1 MLPLGDG
8 KGGDSGRNR
17 TMRTRALGQ
26 LGSNCNALLRVAAD
40 MVLLTTSIF
49 CIAACSGN
57 GARGNP
63 EQPKQAMMFPAV
75 PVMVGTVS
83 LKTVPVEVRVIG
95 NGEAYST
102 VQVKSQVDGQ
112 VEHVYFQEGQD
123 VKKGDLLF
131 TIDRRPFEATLQ
143 QMQANLARDVA
154 QEKNAEAQA
163 ERNEQLFKEGIISK
177 DQYDQFRTNADALKA
192 AVRADQAAVEN
203 AKIQLGYCSVYSPI
217 DARTGALMIHP
228 GNVVKA
234 NDAALVVVN
243 QITPLYVNFSVPEQ
257 YLAEIKRFMA
267 DGRLQVRAT
276 APNDQ
281 QHSEDGFVSFVN
293 NTVDANTGTILLKG
307 TFANPERRLWP
318 GQFVNVV
325 LILTSRPNAVVAP
338 SQAVQ
343 AGQQGQYAFVVKDD
357 HTVDLRPVVSGLT
370 IGGETVIERGLQ
382 PGETVVTDGQLMLF
396 PGARVEV
403 KSELNR

>member
-1 MLPLGDG
+1 
-8 KGGDSGRNR
+8 
-17 TMRTRALGQ
+17 MRTQASERLC
-26 LGSNCNALLRVAAD
+26 SKWNALLLVATGLAFL
-40 MVLLTTSIF
+40 VTCVALLP
-49 CIAACSGN
+49 ACSGS

-63 EQPKQAMMFPAV
+63 EQPKPSMMAPAV
-75 PVMVGTVS
+75 PVMVGKVS
-83 LKTVPVEVRVIG
+83 QKTIPVELRVIG
-95 NGEAYST
+95 SGEAYST

-112 VEHVYFQEGQD
+112 VERVYFQEGQD

-143 QMQANLARDVA
+143 QTQANVAKDAA

-192 AVRADQAAVEN
+192 AVRADEAAVEN
-203 AKIQLGYCSVYSPI
+203 ARIQLGYCSVFSPI
-217 DARTGALMIHP
+217 DGRTGTLMIHP

-243 QITPLYVNFSVPEQ
+243 QVSPLYVDFSAPEQ
-257 YLAEIKRFMA
+257 YLAEIRRFMA
-267 DGRLQVRAT
+267 AGRLKVQASV
-276 APNDQ
+276 PNDPL
-281 QHSEDGFVSFVN
+281 HSEDGFVSFVN
-293 NTVDANTGTILLKG
+293 NTIDTNTGTILLKG

-318 GQFVNVV
+318 GQFVTVV
-325 LILTSRPNAVVAP
+325 LTLTSKPSAVVAP

-343 AGQQGQYAFVVKDD
+343 TGQQGQYAFVVKDD
-357 HTVDLRPVVSGLT
+357 HTVDLRPVASGLT
-370 IGGETVIERGLQ
+370 VGAETVIEKGLQ
-382 PGETVVTDGQLMLF
+382 PGETVVTDGQLMLY

-403 KSELNR
+403 KSELSH

>member
-1 MLPLGDG
+1 
-8 KGGDSGRNR
+8 
-17 TMRTRALGQ
+17 MRTRALGR
-26 LGSNCNALLRVAAD
+26 LCSNCNALLRVAAGLL
-40 MVLLTTSIF
+40 LLTTFILSVT
-49 CIAACSGN
+49 ACSGN
-57 GARGNP
+57 GARGDS
-63 EQPKQAMMFPAV
+63 ERPKQSTMMAPVV
-75 PVMVGTVS
+75 PVMVGKVS
-83 LKTVPVEVRVIG
+83 QKTVPVEVRVIG

-112 VEHVYFQEGQD
+112 VERVYFQEGQD
-123 VKKGDLLF
+123 VKKGELLF

-143 QMQANLARDVA
+143 QAQANLAKDAA

-163 ERNEQLFKEGIISK
+163 ERNEQLFKDGIISK

-203 AKIQLGYCSVYSPI
+203 AKIQLGYSSVYSPL
-217 DARTGALMIHP
+217 DGRTGTLMIHP

-234 NDAALVVVN
+234 NDTALVVVD
-243 QITPLYVNFSVPEQ
+243 QISPLYVDFSAPEQ
-257 YLAEIKRFMA
+257 YLAEIRRIMA
-267 DGRLQVRAT
+267 AGRLKVRASV
-276 APNDQ
+276 PNDPM
-281 QHSEDGFVSFVN
+281 HPEDGFVSFVN

-307 TFANPERRLWP
+307 TFANAERRLWP

-325 LILTSRPNAVVAP
+325 LVLTSRPNAVVAP

-357 HTVDLRPVVSGLT
+357 HTVNLRPVVSGLT
-370 IGGETVIERGLQ
+370 IGGETVIEKGLQ

>member
-1 MLPLGDG
+1 
-8 KGGDSGRNR
+8 
-17 TMRTRALGQ
+17 MRTRALGR
-26 LGSNCNALLRVAAD
+26 LCSNCNALVRVAAG
-40 MVLLTTSIF
+40 MVLLAITIFSIF
-49 CIAACSGN
+49 ACSGN
-57 GARGNP
+57 GARGEP
-63 EQPKQAMMFPAV
+63 DRAKQSTMMAPAI
-75 PVMVGTVS
+75 PVMVGRVS
-83 LKTVPVEVRVIG
+83 QKTVPVELRVVG

-102 VQVKSQVDGQ
+102 VQVRSQVDGQ
-112 VEHVYFQEGQD
+112 VERVYFQEGQD

-143 QMQANLARDVA
+143 QAQANLARDAA

-163 ERNEQLFKEGIISK
+163 ERNEQLFKDGIISK
-177 DQYDQFRTNADALKA
+177 DQYDQFRTNADASKA

-243 QITPLYVNFSVPEQ
+243 QIAPLYVNFSVPEQ

-267 DGRLQVRAT
+267 GSRLKVQVT

-281 QHSEDGFVSFVN
+281 QHPEDGFVSFVN

-307 TFANPERRLWP
+307 TFANPEKRLWP

-343 AGQQGQYAFVVKDD
+343 TGQQGQFAFVVKDD

-382 PGETVVTDGQLMLF
+382 PGDTVVTDGQLMLY

-403 KSELNR
+403 KSSL

>member
-1 MLPLGDG
+1 
-8 KGGDSGRNR
+8 
-17 TMRTRALGQ
+17 MRTQASDQ
-26 LGSNCNALLRVAAD
+26 LSCNWSALLRVAAAL
-40 MVLLTTSIF
+40 VSLTTCIVY
-49 CIAACSGN
+49 IAACSGS

-63 EQPKQAMMFPAV
+63 EQPKPAMMAPAV
-75 PVMVGTVS
+75 PVMVGKVS
-83 LKTVPVEVRVIG
+83 QKTIPVEVRVIG

-112 VEHVYFQEGQD
+112 VERVYFQEGQD

-143 QMQANLARDVA
+143 QAQANLAKDAA
-154 QEKNAEAQA
+154 QGKNAEAQA

-203 AKIQLGYCSVYSPI
+203 AKIQLGYCSVSSPI
-217 DARTGALMIHP
+217 DGRTGTLMIHP

-243 QITPLYVNFSVPEQ
+243 QISPLYVDFSAPEQ
-257 YLAEIKRFMA
+257 YLAEIRRFMA
-267 DGRLQVRAT
+267 AGRLKVQASV
-276 APNDQ
+276 PNDPL
-281 QHSEDGFVSFVN
+281 HSEDGFVSFVN
-293 NTVDANTGTILLKG
+293 NTVDTNTGTILLKG

-325 LILTSRPNAVVAP
+325 LTLTSRPNAVVAP

-343 AGQQGQYAFVVKDD
+343 TGQQGQYAFVVKDD

-370 IGGETVIERGLQ
+370 VGGETVIAKGLQ
-382 PGETVVTDGQLMLF
+382 PGETVVTDGQLMLY

-403 KSELNR
+403 KAQ

>member
-1 MLPLGDG
+1 MGT
-8 KGGDSGRNR
+8 R
-17 TMRTRALGQ
+17 TPERFCFNWN
-26 LGSNCNALLRVAAD
+26 SVAFVL
-40 MVLLTTSIF
+40 VLLPISVVF
-49 CIAACSGN
+49 IAACSGN
-57 GARGNP
+57 GARGDN
-63 EQPKQAMMFPAV
+63 ERPKQPTMMAPAV
-75 PVMVGTVS
+75 PVMAGKVS
-83 LKTVPVEVRVIG
+83 QKTIPVEVRVIG

-112 VEHVYFQEGQD
+112 VERVYFQEGQD

-131 TIDRRPFEATLQ
+131 TIDRRPFEATLEQ
-143 QMQANLARDVA
+143 TQANLAKDTA
-154 QEKNAEAQA
+154 QGKNAEAQA
-163 ERNEQLFKEGIISK
+163 ERNGQLFREGIISK

-203 AKIQLGYCSVYSPI
+203 AKIQLGYCSVFSPL
-217 DARTGALMIHP
+217 DGRTGALMMHP

-243 QITPLYVNFSVPEQ
+243 QISPLYVDFSAPEQ
-257 YLAEIKRFMA
+257 YLAEIRRFMA
-267 DGRLQVRAT
+267 AGRLKVQASV
-276 APNDQ
+276 PNDPL
-281 QHSEDGFVSFVN
+281 HPEDGFVSFVN
-293 NTVDANTGTILLKG
+293 NTIDANTGTVLLKG

-343 AGQQGQYAFVVKDD
+343 TGQQGQYAFVVKDD
-357 HTVDLRPVVSGLT
+357 RTVDLRPVVSGLT
-370 IGGETVIERGLQ
+370 VGGDTVIEKGLQ
-382 PGETVVTDGQLMLF
+382 PGETVVTDGQLMLY

-403 KSELNR
+403 KSELSH

>member
-243 QITPLYVNFSVPEQ
+243 QIAPLYVNFSVPEQ

-307 TFANPERRLWP
+307 TFANPERSLWP

-325 LILTSRPNAVVAP
+325 LILTSKPNAVVAP

-343 AGQQGQYAFVVKDD
+343 TGQQGQYAFVVKDD
-357 HTVDLRPVVSGLT
+357 RTVDLRPVVPGLT

-382 PGETVVTDGQLMLF
+382 PGETVVTDGQLLLY

-403 KSELNR
+403 KRELNR

>member
-1 MLPLGDG
+1 MTIRAMERVTRNWGAPLRAA
-8 KGGDSGRNR
+8 SGLVFL
-17 TMRTRALGQ
+17 AP
-26 LGSNCNALLRVAAD
+26 C
-40 MVLLTTSIF
+40 VLFL
-49 CIAACSGN
+49 AACSDN

-63 EQPKQAMMFPAV
+63 EQPKQPIMFPAV
-75 PVMVGTVS
+75 PVTVGKVS
-83 LKTVPVEVRVIG
+83 QKTIPVEVRVIG

-102 VQVKSQVDGQ
+102 VQVKSQVEGQ
-112 VEHVYFQEGQD
+112 VERVYFQEGQD

-143 QMQANLARDVA
+143 QTQANVARDVA

-217 DARTGALMIHP
+217 DGRTGALMVHP

-234 NDAALVVVN
+234 NDTALVVVN
-243 QITPLYVNFSVPEQ
+243 QISPLYVDFSVPEQ
-257 YLAEIKRFMA
+257 YLAEIKRFMLT
-267 DGRLQVRAT
+267 GRLKVQAT
-276 APNDQ
+276 APSDL
-281 QHSEDGFVSFVN
+281 QHPVNGFVSFVN
-293 NTVDANTGTILLKG
+293 NTVDTTTGTILLKG
-307 TFANPERRLWP
+307 TFDNPEKRLWP

-325 LILTSRPNAVVAP
+325 LTLTSRSNAVVAP

-343 AGQQGQYAFVVKDD
+343 TGQQGHYAFVVKSD
-357 HTVDLRPVVSGLT
+357 HSVEMRPVVPGLT
-370 IGGETVIERGLQ
+370 VGGDTVIEKGLQ
-382 PGETVVTDGQLMLF
+382 PGETLVTDGQLMLY

-403 KSELNR
+403 KASLGSGVPGADSAGKNP

>member
-1 MLPLGDG
+1 
-8 KGGDSGRNR
+8 
-17 TMRTRALGQ
+17 MRTRALGQ

-234 NDAALVVVN
+234 NDATLVVVN

-267 DGRLQVRAT
+267 GGRLQVRAT

-325 LILTSRPNAVVAP
+325 LILTSKPNAVVAP

-343 AGQQGQYAFVVKDD
+343 TGQQGQYAFVVKDD
-357 HTVDLRPVVSGLT
+357 RTVDLRPVVPGLT
-370 IGGETVIERGLQ
+370 IGGETVIERGLR
-382 PGETVVTDGQLMLF
+382 PGETVVTDGQLLLY

-403 KSELNR
+403 KRELNR